1 MTCIAGITDGKTVTI
16 GGDTAGST
24 RSGFITRRSDGKV
37 WEKDG
42 WVFGFTTSYRMG
54 QLLRYKFV
62 PPLRAPSVD
71 VMTHMATTFIDAL
84 RHCFKDG
91 GFSHI
96 ENSVESGGHFL
107 VGHEGRLFKVESDFQ
122 VGESL
127 HKYDSCGSGEE
138 FALGALHASEG
149 MKLTAEAR
157 IERALLAAQEF
168 NSFVREPFEIV
179 STK

>member
-1 MTCIAGITDGKTVTI
+1 MTCIVGITDGKTVTI

-62 PPLRAPSVD
+62 PPLKAASAD
-71 VMTHMATTFIDAL
+71 VYTHMVTTFIDAL
-84 RHCFKDG
+84 RQAYKDG
-91 GFSHI
+91 GYAHI

-127 HKYDSCGSGEE
+127 HKYDATGSGEE
-138 FALGALHASEG
+138 FALGAFHATEG
-149 MKLTAEAR
+149 TKLNHHDR
-157 IERALLAAQEF
+157 CERALLAAQEF
-168 NSFVREPFEIV
+168 NSFVREPFEFV
-179 STK
+179 STA

>member
-1 MTCIAGITDGKTVTI
+1 MTDGKTVTI

-54 QLLRYKFV
+54 QLLRYKFH
-62 PPLRAPSVD
+62 PPLRAPSMD
-71 VMTHMATTFIDAL
+71 LYEHMVTAFIDAL
-84 RHCFKDG
+84 RQAYKDG
-91 GFSHI
+91 GYIHI
-96 ENSVESGGHFL
+96 ENSVETGGHFL

-127 HKYDSCGSGEE
+127 HCYDATGSGEE
-138 FALGALHASEG
+138 FALGALHATQAT
-149 MKLTAEAR
+149 KLSQEAR
-157 IERALLAAQEF
+157 CERALLAAQEF
-168 NSFVREPFEIV
+168 NSFVREPFEYV
-179 STK
+179 SAAK